1 MALDLQLF
9 GDKLKRYREQLQLSL
24 GEISHA
30 TGIGE
35 AALAAFENGAGSPT
49 GDDILILADF
59 YKCDYK
65 FFLSNERLTAFEQ
78 TDTLFRRF
86 GNEFSGQ
93 DRWAVLEVLFLA
105 DVEFYLQSPLG
116 KAPPRAF
123 TFQKIGDYF
132 KGHGEQAAA
141 TLRTYLGYADHQ
153 VPLNI
158 YQDFRALGMHVFR
171 RRLDNSH
178 ISGVYV
184 QHPVAGPCLLI
195 NYSED
200 VYRQRFTAAHEAAHA
215 ILDQDED
222 VIVSFTRANT
232 DLREVRA
239 NTFASHYLMP
249 PAFLQRIPDPGQW
262 DSGKAMHWANALK
275 VSTEALAIALS
286 QAGLIDHETEQ
297 VIRTVRVPRE
307 AKEDPELP
315 ETLSPRARARKE
327 DLLKRGLS
335 DYYVRLCF
343 EAYRERIVSAA
354 RVAEMLLLD
363 GDTELRE
370 LAELYGEVLQ
380 YGD

>member
-24 GEISHA
+24 GEVSQA

-49 GDDILILADF
+49 GDDVLILADF

-86 GNEFSGQ
+86 GDEFSRQ

-105 DVEFYLQSPLG
+105 DVELYLQSTLG
-116 KAPPRAF
+116 KAPPRSF
-123 TFQKIGDYF
+123 TFQKIGGYF
-132 KGHGEQAAA
+132 KAHGEQAAA
-141 TLRTYLGYADHQ
+141 ALRTYLGYADHQ

-171 RRLDNSH
+171 RRLDNSN

-184 QHPVAGPCLLI
+184 RHPVAGPCILV

-262 DSGKAMHWANALK
+262 DSAKAMHWANALK
-275 VSTEALAIALS
+275 VSTEALSIALS

-327 DLLKRGLS
+327 ELLKRGLS
-335 DYYVRLCF
+335 DYYVSLCF
-343 EAYRERIVSAA
+343 EAYRERLVSAA
-354 RVAEMLLLD
+354 RLAEMLLVD

>member
-1 MALDLQLF
+1 MALDLYLF
-9 GDKLKRYREQLQLSL
+9 GDKLRRYREQLQLSL
-24 GEISHA
+24 GEVSHA

-35 AALAAFENGAGSPT
+35 EALAAFEKGARAPT
-49 GDDILILADF
+49 GDEVLILADF

-65 FFLSNERLTAFEQ
+65 FFLSNEKLMAFEQ

-86 GNEFSGQ
+86 GTAFSRQ

-105 DVEFYLQSPLG
+105 DVESYLQHTLG
-116 KAPPRAF
+116 KTPPRAF
-123 TFQKIGDYF
+123 TFQKTGGYF

-141 TLRTYLGYADHQ
+141 ALRAFLGYADHQ
-153 VPLNI
+153 VPLDI
-158 YQDFRALGMHVFR
+158 YRDFRTIGMHVFR
-171 RRLDNSH
+171 RRLDNST

-184 QHPVAGPCLLI
+184 KHPVAGPCLLI

-215 ILDQDED
+215 ILDQEED
-222 VIVSFTRANT
+222 VIVSFTQASH
-232 DLREVRA
+232 DLPEVRA

-249 PAFLQRIPDPGQW
+249 PAFLQRIPDPRQW
-262 DSGKAMHWANALK
+262 DGEKAVHWANALK

-286 QAGLIDHETEQ
+286 QAGLIDRRTEEA
-297 VIRTVRVPRE
+297 IKAVRVPRE

-315 ETLSPRARARKE
+315 TSLSPRSRARKE
-327 DLLKRGLS
+327 ELLTRGLA
-335 DYYVRLCF
+335 DYYVNLCF
-343 EAYRERIVSAA
+343 EAYREGMVSAA

-363 GDTELRE
+363 GDAELRD
-370 LAELYGEVLQ
+370 LAALYGEALR